1 MALPKGTV
9 RKQLDGYEEVFV
21 PMARRDPPKGGEKLV
36 PIEDLPDFARMVFR
50 GTKSLNRLQSRVFET
65 AFYSNENML
74 VCAPTGA
81 GKTNVA
87 MLTILHEIGGHFVGG
102 VLQREEF
109 KIIYVAPMKAL
120 VQETVINFSDRLKVH
135 PNPYPLPNP

>member
-1 MALPKGTV
+1 M
-9 RKQLDGYEEVFV
+9 
-21 PMARRDPPKGGEKLV
+21 V

-120 VQETVINFSDRLKVH
+120 AQVFR
-135 PNPYPLPNP
+135 